1 MIARLILAAVMAA
14 LLSQPAMAR
23 KGRSVPADT
32 VQGVVIEPADDNS
45 AVSGTL
51 DGITATLQGRAE
63 SDETTTP
70 VFTIRDASGTALEF
84 EGEPSF
90 YSFLPVTLRLV
101 HLDPATPEP
110 EVVATSYTGGA
121 HCCDRIQVA
130 AIQPDG
136 SWDMS
141 EMGFFDGGYGVADE
155 DGDGVGEIRVADQ
168 SFLYTF
174 DCYACSAPPPL
185 FYRVVNGQPV
195 DVSAD
200 PAFGPAFNA
209 EFSRF
214 GAPIEMVSEPGRLAG
229 WVALNARIGLAE
241 DALDTVVAVNGGEGF
256 TYDVCST
263 GGSSFECAQ
272 ENIRQ
277 VGFVEFL
284 RSHLIERGYMQRAG
298 KG

>member
-23 KGRSVPADT
+23 KGRPVPTDA
-32 VQGVVIEPADDNS
+32 VQGVMIEPTDDNRR
-45 AVSGTL
+45 VTGTL
-51 DGITATLQGRAE
+51 DGVTASLEGRPN
-63 SDETTTP
+63 SDDTTTP
-70 VFTIRDASGTALEF
+70 VFTVSDAGGAAIEF
-84 EGEPSF
+84 EGEPTF
-90 YSFLPVTLRLV
+90 YGFLPVNLRIV
-101 HLDPATPEP
+101 QLDPSTPEP
-110 EVVATSYTGGA
+110 EVIASSYTGGA
-121 HCCDRIQVA
+121 HCCERLQIA
-130 AIQPDG
+130 AISPDG
-136 SWDMS
+136 SWNVT
-141 EMGFFDGGYGVADE
+141 EMGFFDGGYSIGDE
-155 DGDGVGEIRVADQ
+155 DGDGIGEIRVSDQ

-185 FYRVVNGQPV
+185 FYRVVDGEPV

-256 TYDVCST
+256 SFDVCST
-263 GGSSFECAQ
+263 GGAPFECAQ

-284 RSHLIERGYMQRAG
+284 RNHLIEQGYMRRAG